1 MTQNGSDSADSAA
14 SSVRPAS
21 WVTGDVKRIVLTQ
34 TVFGFAWS
42 LYLLTPK
49 FLATQLH
56 AGPDVIGQV
65 SAMGGLAGLLTVPF
79 AARGL
84 DRTDRRKFFRVGCG
98 LIVLVSLGFSQVH
111 AVTPLLYLLQGCV
124 SASFVLAFNASAAML
139 ADYAP
144 ASRLGQAIGWVG
156 GANVAMNAVATLI
169 AEPLADHFGW
179 NAVFALGVI
188 FGSLGVGLSFGL
200 KNAPARARIS
210 GNPPTARRAGRAA
223 LLAPLLVSS
232 ALMGAVFI
240 AMFGFIQPYALSL
253 GARDVSKFFLGFTL
267 AAVGCRVWLGG
278 VGDRLGRRAVS
289 AWLLGAYGLSAVLV
303 RELHV
308 DWLPVY
314 GFAFGSAH
322 GLLYPTL
329 NALML
334 EVLPVS
340 RRGLGMVM
348 YNGAF
353 NVGLSVGSLGWG
365 MLAARRGYPAVYSV
379 AAALSVGAA
388 LLIAKPLHIDGSPE
402 SRRLR

>member
-1 MTQNGSDSADSAA
+1 VTHDGSDSVAA
-14 SSVRPAS
+14 SARPAN
-21 WVTGDVKRIVLTQ
+21 WVTADVKRIVLTQ

-42 LYLLTPK
+42 LYLLMPK
-49 FLATQLH
+49 FLATELH

-65 SAMGGLAGLLTVPF
+65 AAMGGMTGLLTVPF

-84 DRTDRRKFFRVGCG
+84 DRIDRRKFFRAGCV
-98 LIVLVSLGFSQVH
+98 LIVLVSIGYTQVH

-124 SASFVLAFNASAAML
+124 SASFVLAFNASAAL
-139 ADYAP
+139 LSDYAP
-144 ASRLGQAIGWVG
+144 AARLGQAIGWVG

-169 AEPLADHFGW
+169 AEPLAAHYGW
-179 NAVFALGVI
+179 NAVFALGVV
-188 FGSLGVGLSFGL
+188 FGSLGIALSFGL
-200 KNAPARARIS
+200 RNAPVRARAS
-210 GNPPTARRAGRAA
+210 SNPPALGRAGRAA
-223 LLAPLLVSS
+223 LIVPVLVSS

-253 GARDVSKFFLGFTL
+253 GAREVSTFFLGFTL
-267 AAVGCRVWLGG
+267 AAVGCRVLLGG

-289 AWLLGAYGLSAVLV
+289 AWLLGGYALSALLV

-308 DWLPVY
+308 DLLPIY

-334 EVLPVS
+334 ELMPSS

-353 NVGLSVGSLGWG
+353 NFGLSLGSLGWG
-365 MLAARRGYPAVYSV
+365 MLATRRGYPVVYSV
-379 AAALSVGAA
+379 AAVVAVGAA
-388 LLIAKPLHIDGSPE
+388 LLIAKPLRSA
-402 SRRLR
+402 RV